1 MREYKEIFDKMPIA
15 MLCVRYGLEENE
27 NLKMEIEY
35 ANNRMLLLLNS
46 NYEEVINKDFFE
58 VLSEYKEDEE
68 FLRILK
74 NYDGK
79 ILSYSKYIKKLMN
92 FIHVTIQKIEG
103 DKFLIYF
110 ENCIA
115 KDFFKGIHE
124 ANGIFYVKDINNKYV
139 HASDSFKNLVGFDDN
154 LSELNDIKIHGED
167 AGQKYL
173 KCCKE
178 FMKSKSYYRKV
189 KG

>member
-1 MREYKEIFDKMPIA
+1 MHFDSTYVISEDGDPQT
-15 MLCVRYGLEENE
+15 
-27 NLKMEIEY
+27 
-35 ANNRMLLLLNS
+35 
-46 NYEEVINKDFFE
+46 NY
-58 VLSEYKEDEE
+58 
-68 FLRILK
+68 
-74 NYDGK
+74 
-79 ILSYSKYIKKLMN
+79 
-92 FIHVTIQKIEG
+92 VTIQKIEG

-178 FMKSKSYYRKV
+178 FMKSFIPFINMLYMIIV
-189 KG
+189 VM